1 MADGALMRARFRSA
15 DHRFLFIS
23 RAAGAE
29 AGAPMNTRATIL
41 SALLLVGAPLAA
53 RPKIDTIV
61 MTNGDRITGEIK
73 GLEAGVLRVDL
84 DYVDGTI
91 ALEWMKVACVESSQL
106 FIVQAQDGS
115 SHTGTLFTS
124 PGETKSI
131 QVADIIHGSAT
142 IEQARIVRMEETANR
157 FLQRLSGEFSLG
169 LIYSRGN
176 NSTQNT
182 LGSEVQYRRERW
194 GAAVAF
200 NSNLSS
206 NSGSNTST
214 RNQLD
219 LTGNRLLPWKNYYYG
234 GIGSFLQSSVQD
246 IHLQTTVGGGIG
258 RYFKNTN
265 RARISVLG
273 GLAWQS
279 ANYKQANL
287 AIETQ
292 QTAAGLVAADV
303 RLFVFK
309 RTNLAI
315 RAYVVPAFADNGRI
329 RYNTNA
335 SYYLKL
341 FRNLSW
347 NLSFYGN
354 WDTRPPAN
362 LSGSDY
368 GYSLG
373 LKWTFGYR

>member
-1 MADGALMRARFRSA
+1 
-15 DHRFLFIS
+15 
-23 RAAGAE
+23 
-29 AGAPMNTRATIL
+29 MNTRATIL
-41 SALLLVGAPLAA
+41 SAVLLAAAPLAA

-73 GLEAGVLRVDL
+73 GLDSGVLRVDL

-91 ALEWMKVACVESSQL
+91 ALQWMKVARVESPQL
-106 FIVQAQDGS
+106 FIVQTQDGS
-115 SHTGTLFTS
+115 SHTGTLFTT
-124 PGETKSI
+124 PGETNKI
-131 QVADIIHGSAT
+131 QVADIVHGAAS

-169 LIYSRGN
+169 LIYSKGN

-182 LGSEVQYRRERW
+182 LGSELVYRRERW
-194 GAAVAF
+194 GAAAAF

-219 LTGNRLLPWKNYYYG
+219 LTGSRLLPWKNYYYG

-246 IHLQTTVGGGIG
+246 IHLQTTLGGGIG

-287 AIETQ
+287 AIDTQ
-292 QTAAGLVAADV
+292 QTAAGLVATDV

-309 RTNLAI
+309 KTTLAI
-315 RAYVVPAFADNGRI
+315 RAYVVPSFSENGRV

-368 GYSLG
+368 GYSVG

>member
-1 MADGALMRARFRSA
+1 
-15 DHRFLFIS
+15 
-23 RAAGAE
+23 
-29 AGAPMNTRATIL
+29 MNTRATIL
-41 SALLLVGAPLAA
+41 SAVLLVGAPLAA

-61 MTNGDRITGEIK
+61 MANGDRITGEIK
-73 GLEAGVLRVDL
+73 GLDAGVLRVDL

-91 ALEWMKVACVESSQL
+91 ALAWMKVARVESPQL

-124 PGETKSI
+124 PGETNRI
-131 QVADIIHGSAT
+131 QVADIMHGSVS
-142 IEQARIVRMEETANR
+142 IEQARIVRMEETASR

-169 LIYSRGN
+169 LIYSKGN

-182 LGSEVQYRRERW
+182 FGSDVEYRRERW
-194 GAAVAF
+194 GASAAV

-214 RNQLD
+214 RNQVD
-219 LTGNRLLPWKNYYYG
+219 VTGNHLLRWKNYYYG

-246 IHLQTTVGGGIG
+246 IHLQTTLGGGIG

-273 GLAWQS
+273 GVAWQS
-279 ANYKQANL
+279 ANYNQANL
-287 AIETQ
+287 AIDTQ
-292 QTAAGLVAADV
+292 QTAAGLVATDV

-309 RTNLAI
+309 KTNLAI
-315 RAYVVPAFADNGRI
+315 RAYVVPSFSENGRV

-362 LSGSDY
+362 LKGSDY

-373 LKWTFGYR
+373 MKWTYGYR